1 MTDNYKIKNKVR
13 RRSGVWCGVCNELY
27 NEVRDE
33 AQKQVSYKVYDEIW
47 EGMYREGMMQLHEV
61 NSAIRKKLRE
71 F

>member
-1 MTDNYKIKNKVR
+1 MTDNYKISNEVR

-27 NEVRDE
+27 NEVTAA
-33 AQKQVSYKVYDEIW
+33 AQKQVSYKVYDELW

-61 NSAIRKKLRE
+61 SYAIRKKLRE